1 MQDHEKII
9 LTTHLGED
17 LTFPYHPQINLPLMF
32 LDFNVPHAG
41 LPGHHALDLVT
52 TTSLESTLSLLDDNN
67 YCTAF

>member
-17 LTFPYHPQINLPLMF
+17 LTFPYHPQSNLPLMF

-41 LPGHHALDLVT
+41 LSGHHALDLVT
-52 TTSLESTLSLLDDNN
+52 TSSLESTLSLFA
-67 YCTAF
+67 TALQS